1 MRLAGTA
8 LERAAIALASL
19 ALSVGLIALL
29 SGFFAGRDQAGVGA
43 GSAGIAVIGQAFP
56 DLGHVHLRPGELR
69 PVYNSEPP
77 TSGAHIP
84 EPVLRDGAMLDD
96 NQLLQA
102 LEVGDVVIAYGT
114 PLPPPGLAALAR
126 QLSEAFTPQLAASGQ
141 AVLTMRRPHIAG
153 LIGLAWGRM
162 LRVSS
167 PADPRLSQFAE
178 QRLGHG
184 APGR

>member
-1 MRLAGTA
+1 MKLAGTA
-8 LERAAIALASL
+8 LERVAIALASL

-29 SGFFAGRDQAGVGA
+29 SGFFAGRDQAGV
-43 GSAGIAVIGQAFP
+43 SAGAAVIGRAVP
-56 DLGHVHLRPGELR
+56 DLGHAHLRPGELR

-84 EPVLRDGAMLDD
+84 EPVVHDGAMLGDD
-96 NQLLQA
+96 QLLQA

-114 PLPPPGLAALAR
+114 PQPPPGLARLAR
-126 QLSEAFTPQLAASGQ
+126 QLSDSFTPQLAAAGQ
-141 AVLTMRRPHIAG
+141 AVLTMRRPRTGG

-162 LRVSS
+162 VRVSS
-167 PADPRLSQFAE
+167 PSDPQLSKFAE
-178 QRLGHG
+178 QWLGHG